1 MAFEPNNIM
10 IILSLN
16 EKYLK
21 IFFFNSSDFHSSQ
34 FSYTQYSLC
43 SFSYTQVTAHL
54 KLLFV
59 LNDNLIFDVIKIGKF
74 KRNHTS
80 LCTL

>member
-1 MAFEPNNIM
+1 M
-10 IILSLN
+10 
-16 EKYLK
+16 
-21 IFFFNSSDFHSSQ
+21 FFQLTQ

-43 SFSYTQVTAHL
+43 SFSYTQVTGHL

-59 LNDNLIFDVIKIGKF
+59 LNDNLIFDVIKICKL

-80 LCTL
+80 L